1 MEINPNQKM
10 EYLSRPSRLI
20 RKCINCGSIYI
31 TDKECEACGYQLLDP
46 DLGEPVDERSFYSIR
61 ETYFDKLNFLEKR
74 FFKNR
79 GRKYKE
85 YRNSLLHRYR
95 SLIKSMESPWEDL
108 AKWNYFHFE
117 LIDLTKFLSLDPK
130 NDAIMGRIFSSL
142 IYHPFYHEIKLAWD
156 HGRIAVKEGPRVT
169 KNIKLVILFLSISSL
184 LIISAPLIYKA
195 VLSNK

>member
-20 RKCINCGSIYI
+20 KKCINCSSVYI
-31 TDKECEACGYQLLDP
+31 NDKECEACGYQFLDP

-61 ETYFDKLNFLEKR
+61 ETYFEKLNFFEKR
-74 FFKNR
+74 FLKKG

-85 YRNSLLHRYR
+85 FRNALLHRYH

-108 AKWNYFHFE
+108 TKWNYFHFE
-117 LIDLTKFLSLDPK
+117 LIELTKFLSLDRR
-130 NDAIMGRIFSSL
+130 NDPIMGRIFSSL

-156 HGRIAVKEGPRVT
+156 YGRTPVKEGPRLT
-169 KNIKLVILFLSISSL
+169 KKTKLVISIFSISAL
-184 LIISAPLIYKA
+184 LIIFAPFIYKA
-195 VLSNK
+195 ILLNK